1 MTNFTYS
8 LNQDL
13 RDQLLAEDTETLKDI
28 LATKTTYS
36 SVRRFIIQELNTRN
50 TPPAVDAKGYL
61 LATDQPIQ
69 H

>member
-1 MTNFTYS
+1 MSNFSFS
-8 LNQDL
+8 LDQDL
-13 RDQLLAEDTETLKDI
+13 RDQLLAEDTETLKAI